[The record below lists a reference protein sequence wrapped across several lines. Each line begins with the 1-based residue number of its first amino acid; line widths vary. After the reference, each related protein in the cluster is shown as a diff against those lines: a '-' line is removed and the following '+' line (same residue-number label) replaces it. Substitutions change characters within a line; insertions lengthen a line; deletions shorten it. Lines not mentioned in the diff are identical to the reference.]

1 MIGDRQV
8 LSRRVRNLFI
18 MGISHIRSL
27 LGRTRKGK
35 RVIAF
40 HDIRDSAGFR
50 EKMEWLL
57 AHYQVMSLEELLSRP
72 LGQKTQVAITFD
84 DGYACWHELAA
95 PILEGLEIPA
105 VFFVCSGFVGLGD
118 KEAEYFRRQYLRRQ
132 QKLSPITRN
141 QLVELA
147 NHPLFEI
154 GSHTV
159 HHVDLGQSLDE
170 DTLVAEIHMDRR
182 HLETWTETPIRWFAY
197 PFGEPK
203 NVSLLAVNFIK
214 DKGFLAAFTLVPGYW
229 ETGDD
234 KFTIGRD
241 SLSIAQPLWLWR
253 AWLEGSY
260 NGLYS
265 AKTRLNLC
273 Q

>member
-8 LSRRVRNLFI
+8 LSRRVRDLFI

-27 LGRTRKGK
+27 LGRTRSGK

-40 HDIRDSAGFR
+40 HDIRDGTRFQ

-118 KEAEYFRRQYLRRQ
+118 KEAEYFRRHYLRRQ

-159 HHVDLGQSLDE
+159 HHIDLGQPLDE
-170 DTLVAEIHMDRR
+170 DTLTAEITMDKDQ
-182 HLETWTETPIRWFAY
+182 LENWTGTPVRWFAY
-197 PFGEPK
+197 PFGEPRH
-203 NVSLLAVNFIK
+203 VSLQAVNFIK
-214 DKGFLAAFTLVPGYW
+214 RMGFLGACTLVPGYW
-229 ETGDD
+229 DPGDD
-234 KFTIGRD
+234 RFTIGRD

-253 AWLEGSY
+253 AWLSGAY
-260 NGLYS
+260 DGLY
-265 AKTRLNLC
+265 AVKARLHFR
-273 Q
+273 